1 MEVHHHSH
9 TDRKKWKHYFW
20 EFFMLFLA
28 VTLGFLVENQREH
41 YIEHQ
46 REKKYAQLLYEDLKK
61 DSASL
66 NAIIGI
72 KQWRG
77 VKLDSLFHILSLPDL
92 QKNGSAVYYYSSFLA
107 LNLPF
112 KPNDATIQQ
121 LRSSGSLRYFSNPQL
136 YNAISKYYSDCM
148 FYLDRENEGSNSESL
163 LRVGAKIFDANKLY
177 SFIQI
182 TPSIKNAVHYPT
194 ETMELLTTDKEVINE
209 FTFLGKRAKNH
220 NDLALYL
227 LRAVISPQLNEL
239 ITEIKT
245 KYHLK

>member
-9 TDRKKWKHYFW
+9 TARKKWTHYFW

-46 REKKYAQLLYEDLKK
+46 REKKFAQLLYEDLKK

-66 NAIIGI
+66 RAIIGI
-72 KQWRG
+72 KEWRG
-77 VKLDSLFHILSLPDL
+77 VKLDSLFYILSQPDL
-92 QKNGSAVYYYSSFLA
+92 QKHSTHFYYYSSFLA

-121 LRSSGSLRYFSNPQL
+121 LRSSGSLRYFSNLEL

-148 FYLDRENEGSNSESL
+148 FYLDRENDGSNSESL
-163 LRVGAKIFDANKLY
+163 VNVGAKIFDANKLY
-177 SFIQI
+177 SLIQI
-182 TPSIKNAVHYPT
+182 TPSIKNAVHFPT
-194 ETMELLTTDKEVINE
+194 ESMELLTTDKGTINQ
-209 FTFLGKRAKNH
+209 FAFLGKRAKSH

-227 LRAVISPQLNEL
+227 LKTVIAPQLNEL
-239 ITEIKT
+239 ITELKT
-245 KYHLK
+245 EYHLK

>member
-9 TDRKKWKHYFW
+9 TARKKWTHYFW

-72 KQWRG
+72 KEWRG
-77 VKLDSLFHILSLPDL
+77 VKLDSLFYTLSQPDL
-92 QKNGSAVYYYSSFLA
+92 QKNSTAVYYYSSFLA

-136 YNAISKYYSDCM
+136 YNAISSYYSDCV
-148 FYLDRENEGSNSESL
+148 FYLDRENEGNNGESL
-163 LRVGAKIFDANKLY
+163 LRVGTKIFDAGKLY
-177 SFIQI
+177 SIVKV
-182 TPSIKNAVHYPT
+182 TPSIKNSIRYPA
-194 ETMELLTTDKEVINE
+194 ESLELLTTDKRVINE
-209 FTFLGKRAKNH
+209 FTFLAQRSKNH
-220 NDLALYL
+220 NDLSIL
-227 LRAVISPQLNEL
+227 LLKTVIGPQLNKL
-239 ITEIKT
+239 ISEIKS